1 MRYNSRKGLGKGLGT
16 GYKNLVPMDSHI
28 HSLNAKGI
36 KSVNLKKGAGVLG
49 LAMGGATILGTMPII
64 LINETGGGLIAGL
77 GLGIASIGGMLYSAK
92 EKKKKTI

>member
-1 MRYNSRKGLGKGLGT
+1 MRYNSRRGLGKGLGT

-36 KSVNLKKGAGVLG
+36 NFRKGAGVLG

-64 LINETGGGLIAGL
+64 LINETGGGLIAGV

-92 EKKKKTI
+92 QKKKEEKAI